1 MQAIILAA
9 GKGSRLK
16 KHTEN
21 NTKCMLEV
29 AGQRLIDHSL
39 KALHEVGVNS
49 VILVVGYQKNNL
61 MRYLGN
67 EAHGV
72 SITYVHNDDYNT
84 TNNIYSLYLARDYLL
99 SEDTL
104 LLESD
109 LIYDVEILK
118 GLLADN
124 RPSLAVVDK
133 YESWMDGTVVTLD
146 AEDRITS
153 FVPKKF
159 FDFKSVSKYY
169 KTVNIYKFSKEFS
182 RDIYVPFLTAYSSA
196 LGKNEYYEQVLRVVL
211 ELERQELQGY
221 RLKGEKWYEI
231 DDIQDKDNAEA
242 VFAYP
247 ASEKYQKMTRRFGGY
262 WRYPKIKDF
271 CYLVNPYFPTEGFL
285 TECKAYFFDLVSQYP
300 SGSDV
305 QRLLAGKLFEVDPEL
320 IAIGNGAAEI
330 IKILGEVI
338 PGVFGIMH
346 PTFYEYVSAI
356 GKDRVISGY
365 VENESYTYSVEDL
378 IALASKCDN
387 LILINPDNPS
397 GHFTCR
403 QDVIKLLNYLEK
415 EGKRLII
422 DESFID
428 FISNRQEQELLQ
440 EEWLNRYKN
449 LLIIKSI
456 SKSYGVP
463 GFRLGVAVS
472 SNTELIEKIQLSLG
486 IWNVNSFGEF
496 FLQIIGKYL
505 DEYQRGCDK
514 IIEERNRFYKELQK
528 ISFFTVYESKA
539 NYFLVKVN
547 ERLSSKEL
555 SEKLLD
561 KHDILIK
568 DLSEKEG
575 FFGKNYIRI
584 AIRNSNDNEKF
595 LEAIEN
601 IQYS

>member
-16 KHTEN
+16 KYTEE

-29 AGQRLIDHSL
+29 AGQRLIDHSFQ
-39 KALHEVGVNS
+39 ALYDVGVRTA
-49 VILVVGYQKNNL
+49 VMVVGYQKANL
-61 MRYLGN
+61 MKYLGN

-72 SITYVHNDDYNT
+72 SITYVHNDDYDT

-109 LIYDVEILK
+109 LIYDVNILE
-118 GLLADN
+118 GLLQDP

-146 AEDRITS
+146 DQDRITS

-159 FDFKSVSKYY
+159 FDFSAVDKYF

-182 RDIYVPFLTAYSSA
+182 RDVYVPFLAAYSSA

-231 DDIQDKDNAEA
+231 DDVQDKDNAEA
-242 VFAYP
+242 VFASP
-247 ASEKYQKMTRRFGGY
+247 ASEKYKKMTSRFGGY
-262 WRYPKIKDF
+262 WRYPKVKDF
-271 CYLVNPYFPTEGFL
+271 CYLVNPYFPPQGMME
-285 TECKAYFFDLVSQYP
+285 ECKAYFFDLVSQYP
-300 SGSDV
+300 SGANV
-305 QRLLAGKLFEVDPEL
+305 QRLLAGKLFEVEPES
-320 IAIGNGAAEI
+320 IVVGNGAAEI
-330 IKILGEVI
+330 IKVLGDVM
-338 PGVFGIMH
+338 PGTFGIMQ

-356 GKDRVISGY
+356 GNERIVSGY
-365 VENESYTYSVEDL
+365 ARGEGYTYSVGDL
-378 IALASKCDN
+378 IELAEQCDN
-387 LILINPDNPS
+387 LILVNPDNPS

-403 QDVIKLLNYLEK
+403 EDVIRLLDHLESSN
-415 EGKRLII
+415 KRLIL

-428 FISNRQEQELLQ
+428 FVEDREGQELLV
-440 EEWLNRYKN
+440 EEWLERYTN

-472 SNTELIEKIQLSLG
+472 YDFSLVEKLQSRLG
-486 IWNVNSFGEF
+486 IWNINSFGEF
-496 FLQIIGKYL
+496 FLQIIGKYSSQYKSSC
-505 DEYQRGCDK
+505 EQ
-514 IIEERNRFYKELQK
+514 IIEERARFFQELQEV
-528 ISFFTVYESKA
+528 SYLTVYPSSA
-539 NYFLVKVN
+539 NYFIAKVDSSM
-547 ERLSSKEL
+547 SSKGL
-555 SEKLLD
+555 SEALLD
-561 KHDILIK
+561 EHDVLIK

-575 FFGKNYIRI
+575 FDGNDYVRI
-584 AIRNSNDNEKF
+584 AVRDCSDNDF
-595 LEAIEN
+595 LLSCLKKGI
-601 IQYS
+601 